1 MAHSWQS
8 REPQCQ
14 KWQSVFTVLW
24 LAGCHSLPLSSPF
37 TPQARLI
44 YAIFI
49 GPCCASILSDID
61 MLVLRL
67 HVLFTMEANVETRG
81 PRTAYIPTT
90 TLCPCRS
97 IATPSWSRCPM
108 PSAVQK
114 TYCSSTGPRDQATG
128 FAPKVQPG
136 RLTGIVYLLAHGRP
150 NSPSARPPR
159 RPVSRLLIQITIQ
172 KLNS

>member
-1 MAHSWQS
+1 MGVREFLNHVRVDATLAHSWQS

-37 TPQARLI
+37 TPQARLT

-90 TLCPCRS
+90 TACPSRS

-114 TYCSSTGPRDQATG
+114 TY
-128 FAPKVQPG
+128 
-136 RLTGIVYLLAHGRP
+136 
-150 NSPSARPPR
+150 
-159 RPVSRLLIQITIQ
+159 
-172 KLNS
+172 